1 MWRPSQQPSGSS
13 SARTFFRRAARAK
26 GILRRKYCSVS
37 APCLGSVVVLLLSA
51 MPTSTG
57 TAGKLQHK
65 DEEGTKMDAKTTL
78 DDAFTTFPDEVYLA
92 QDGRRARLA
101 TTPFE
106 MPTPNWAMPAKSK

>member
-1 MWRPSQQPSGSS
+1 
-13 SARTFFRRAARAK
+13 
-26 GILRRKYCSVS
+26 
-37 APCLGSVVVLLLSA
+37 
-51 MPTSTG
+51 
-57 TAGKLQHK
+57 
-65 DEEGTKMDAKTTL
+65 MDAKTTL